1 MMIAKALFFLYVLY
15 CFEVGVF
22 LLIFPW
28 SSIWD
33 QNSLLS
39 HYPDLK
45 LIILNNFF
53 RGAVSGLGLANLLL
67 GFWEVAR
74 FNGYFRKAADR
85 A

>member
-1 MMIAKALFFLYVLY
+1 MMIAKALFFLYILY

-28 SSIWD
+28 SNIWD

-39 HYPDLK
+39 YYPDLE

-53 RGAVSGLGLANLLL
+53 RGAVSGLGIANLLL
-67 GFWEVAR
+67 GFWEVGHFSR
-74 FNGYFRKAADR
+74 YFGKT
-85 A
+85 